1 MKLTVIIVSYN
12 VRHYVE
18 QCLNSLYSALNGIEA
33 EIYVVDNHSRDDT
46 VEALTR
52 SYPDVN
58 LVASNHNLGFARANN
73 IAVKQSESEYVLLIN
88 PDTFVGEGVISECL
102 KFMDEHADAGALGVR
117 MIDSNGNVAQESRR
131 GLPTPM
137 TAFYKMCG
145 LCKRFPKNTRFGKYY
160 MGYLPWDKPV
170 EIEVVSGAFFMMRR
184 ASLEKVGLLDEDF
197 FMYGEDIDLSYRLLK
212 AGLHNWYYPA
222 TILHYK
228 GESTQKSSFRYVH
241 VFYEAMFIFFRKHFG
256 NMSWLL
262 SIPIKT
268 AIFFKASVAALALAW
283 GRMRK
288 ALGFYKSRDRYPDYV
303 FIGRECAI
311 KNCRRISRK
320 MGLNARFFTA
330 DSTSLP
336 EGHNAIKEVCSINTP
351 TYVVYDI
358 DAYSYEEILKIFS
371 TNPLKNLSI
380 GTFDIRSNKIITNKE
395 VLV

>member
-18 QCLNSLYSALNGIEA
+18 QCLNSLYRALNGIEA

-145 LCKRFPKNTRFGKYY
+145 LRKRFPKNTRFGKYY

-184 ASLEKVGLLDEDF
+184 DSLEKVGLLDEDF

-241 VFYEAMFIFFRKHFG
+241 VSYEAMFIFFRKHFG

-262 SIPIKT
+262 SLPIKT
-268 AIFFKASVAALALAW
+268 AIIFKASVAAIALAW

-336 EGHNAIKEVCSINTP
+336 EGHNAIKEVCNINTP

-380 GTFDIRSNKIITNKE
+380 GTFDMRSNKIITNKE

>member
-1 MKLTVIIVSYN
+1 
-12 VRHYVE
+12 
-18 QCLNSLYSALNGIEA
+18 
-33 EIYVVDNHSRDDT
+33 
-46 VEALTR
+46 
-52 SYPDVN
+52 
-58 LVASNHNLGFARANN
+58 
-73 IAVKQSESEYVLLIN
+73 
-88 PDTFVGEGVISECL
+88 
-102 KFMDEHADAGALGVR
+102 
-117 MIDSNGNVAQESRR
+117 
-131 GLPTPM
+131 
-137 TAFYKMCG
+137 
-145 LCKRFPKNTRFGKYY
+145 
-160 MGYLPWDKPV
+160 
-170 EIEVVSGAFFMMRR
+170 MMRR
-184 ASLEKVGLLDEDF
+184 DSLEKVGLLDEDF

-380 GTFDIRSNKIITNKE
+380 GTFDMRSNKIITNKE

>member
-18 QCLNSLYSALNGIEA
+18 QCLNSLYRALNGIEA

-336 EGHNAIKEVCSINTP
+336 EGHNAIKEVCNINTP

-380 GTFDIRSNKIITNKE
+380 GTFDMRSNKIITNKE
-395 VLV
+395 VLA

>member
-380 GTFDIRSNKIITNKE
+380 GTFDMRSNKIITNKE

>member
-1 MKLTVIIVSYN
+1 
-12 VRHYVE
+12 VE
-18 QCLNSLYSALNGIEA
+18 QCLNSLYRALNGIEA

-212 AGLHNWYYPA
+212 AGLHWLQEKRSTLKERRILS
-222 TILHYK
+222 TILSLLLNQCWIYLKAGLTQTFRLYLKLELLYK
-228 GESTQKSSFRYVH
+228 
-241 VFYEAMFIFFRKHFG
+241 
-256 NMSWLL
+256 
-262 SIPIKT
+262 IK
-268 AIFFKASVAALALAW
+268 
-283 GRMRK
+283 
-288 ALGFYKSRDRYPDYV
+288 
-303 FIGRECAI
+303 
-311 KNCRRISRK
+311 RI
-320 MGLNARFFTA
+320 
-330 DSTSLP
+330 
-336 EGHNAIKEVCSINTP
+336 
-351 TYVVYDI
+351 
-358 DAYSYEEILKIFS
+358 
-371 TNPLKNLSI
+371 
-380 GTFDIRSNKIITNKE
+380 
-395 VLV
+395 

>member
-18 QCLNSLYSALNGIEA
+18 QCLNSLYRALNGIEA

-228 GESTQKSSFRYVH
+228 GESTQKSSFR
-241 VFYEAMFIFFRKHFG
+241 
-256 NMSWLL
+256 
-262 SIPIKT
+262 
-268 AIFFKASVAALALAW
+268 
-283 GRMRK
+283 
-288 ALGFYKSRDRYPDYV
+288 
-303 FIGRECAI
+303 
-311 KNCRRISRK
+311 
-320 MGLNARFFTA
+320 
-330 DSTSLP
+330 
-336 EGHNAIKEVCSINTP
+336 
-351 TYVVYDI
+351 
-358 DAYSYEEILKIFS
+358 
-371 TNPLKNLSI
+371 
-380 GTFDIRSNKIITNKE
+380 
-395 VLV
+395 

>member
-18 QCLNSLYSALNGIEA
+18 QCLNSLHRALKGIEA
-33 EIYVVDNHSRDDT
+33 EIYVVDNHSKDDT
-46 VEALTR
+46 VEALSR
-52 SYPDVN
+52 SFPDVN
-58 LVASNHNLGFARANN
+58 VVASNHNLGFARANN
-73 IAVKQSESEYVLLIN
+73 IAIKQSESEYILLIN

-102 KFMDEHADAGALGVR
+102 NFMDQHDDAGALGVR
-117 MIDSNGNVAQESRR
+117 MIDSNGKVALESRR

-137 TAFYKMCG
+137 TSFYKMCG
-145 LCKRFPKNTRFGKYY
+145 LCKRFPKSTRFGKYY
-160 MGYLPWDKPV
+160 MNYLPWDKPV
-170 EIEVVSGAFFMMRR
+170 EIEIVSGAFCLMRR
-184 ASLEKVGLLDEDF
+184 ASLDKVGLLDEDF

-212 AGLHNWYYPA
+212 AGFHNWYYPA
-222 TILHYK
+222 NILHYK

-268 AIFFKASVAALALAW
+268 AIIFKASVAALALAW

-288 ALGFYKSRDRYPDYV
+288 ALGFYKSHDRYPDYV

-330 DSTSLP
+330 DSNTMP
-336 EGHNAIKEVCSINTP
+336 DGHNALKEVCDINTP

-358 DAYSYEEILKIFS
+358 DAYSYEDILRIFS
-371 TNPLKNLSI
+371 SNPLKNLSI
-380 GTFDIRSNKIITNKE
+380 GTFDIRNNKIITNKE